1 MDTSIDRR
9 TVVGTMASSQDSCE
23 KRASTRETA
32 CIAAPLTSCLSS
44 HDRPLLGF
52 LLLCALFCK
61 MLSMSTQSFFFGVM
75 SSDDGGGSDEA
86 AEFFDFVTSTFPA
99 TADRWILYDT
109 ESDFED
115 IITASSYS
123 QESPSDDVIGLSAGI
138 VFSSGSP
145 AWAYTVRRTER
156 VLLM

>member
-1 MDTSIDRR
+1 MPTLLRKTRIDTRDGKYFCPFDFPPFVS
-9 TVVGTMASSQDSCE
+9 
-23 KRASTRETA
+23 
-32 CIAAPLTSCLSS
+32 
-44 HDRPLLGF
+44 RPTFARFF
-52 LLLCALFCK
+52 LRCALVCK
-61 MLSMSTQSFFFGVM
+61 ILSMSTQSLFFGVM
-75 SSDDGGGSDEA
+75 SSDDGDGSDEA
-86 AEFFDFVTSTFPA
+86 AEFYNYVTSTFPA

-115 IITASSYS
+115 VITASSYS

-156 VLLM
+156 VLPM